1 VGGFP
6 NPIKYPLYSTTN
18 DWIRARVRG

>member
-18 DWIRARVRG
+18 DWIRARVSL